1 MSTEKL
7 CGASVELAKG
17 KNSLTPKYTVKH
29 FLHTQKFPLKFCWV
43 KESKKYI
50 PENSTSDSVIA
61 LLDRCFVRSY
71 TTVMRVIYETISKD
85 YFYTPK
91 YHPISTA
98 FIHTIQYKKIRYA
111 QVPLELYDYIRF
123 ADCATIIHPKLGVTC

>member
-7 CGASVELAKG
+7 CGASIELAEG

-29 FLHTQKFPLKFCWV
+29 FLHAQKFPLKFCWV

-71 TTVMRVIYETISKD
+71 TTVLRVIYEIISKD
-85 YFYTPK
+85 YFYTPN
-91 YHPISTA
+91 YHPMSTA
-98 FIHTIQYKKIRYA
+98 FIHTIQYKKY
-111 QVPLELYDYIRF
+111 
-123 ADCATIIHPKLGVTC
+123 VTCKCRLSFMIILDLLTVQQLFTLNYV